1 MRGLKVLASAI
12 IAVSGLTFV
21 GCDSMHDH
29 DSSSPAMNDSTAHTE
44 GNSQT
49 GQGRSGT
56 NGTRGSAADMNGN
69 MSSNGNNMSGNPAG
83 SNANGMNSP
92 SGSNMSG
99 SNGSTGGSGSK

>member
-1 MRGLKVLASAI
+1 MNIMRGLKVLASAF
-12 IAVSGLTFV
+12 IAVSGLPFV
-21 GCDSMHDH
+21 GCDSMHD
-29 DSSSPAMNDSTAHTE
+29 SSSPGMNDSTAHTE

-56 NGTRGSAADMNGN
+56 NGTRGSSSDMNGN

-99 SNGSTGGSGSK
+99 SNGST